1 MSFRHEHRVPS
12 GTWVVVADRGRARF
26 FTRAAE
32 SAPLEEIDAL
42 TCPEGAS
49 HPHDLV
55 TDKRGYF
62 KGHSGSMQ
70 TGDPQTDFKHRAAER
85 FAQSVVQRLEAGR
98 QHQQFG
104 EVVLVA
110 SPMFLGEL
118 RSHLKEPLA
127 KLVAR
132 QISKDYSSLS
142 AVEIANRLNALPE
155 REPDSESTEQDIKDV
170 FGVTCLDDVV
180 VVTLAGD
187 LGEFAL
193 ERLHTDAERALHLY
207 ELEHDKRHVV
217 LDFKNTAFFG
227 SSAMGFFTRL
237 WKRVRA
243 KGGRMVL
250 CHLSPLEQELLQVTQ
265 LDTLWPA
272 YGSLNDAIDAVRQ
285 TNHAAST

>member
-26 FTRAAE
+26 FTRAADE
-32 SAPLEEIDAL
+32 AALDEIDAL

-55 TDKRGYF
+55 TDKQGYF

-70 TGDPQTDFKHRAAER
+70 TGDPKTDFKHRAAGR
-85 FAQSVVQRLEAGR
+85 FAQHVVQHLESGR
-98 QHQQFG
+98 QRQQFG

-127 KLVAR
+127 KLVTR
-132 QISKDYSSLS
+132 QIAKDYSTLS
-142 AVEIANRLNALPE
+142 AVEIAKRL
-155 REPDSESTEQDIKDV
+155 REDHEVESEPESTEHDIRDV

-193 ERLHTDAERALHLY
+193 ERLHTDAERALHQY

-217 LDFKNTAFFG
+217 LDFKNTEFFG

-272 YGSLNDAIDAVRQ
+272 YGSVNAAIEAVRQ
-285 TNHAAST
+285 EARTPAT